1 MNSYKFN
8 HIFINEQVKEDEIT
22 RRVLDAY
29 PAIKPNYLNDSKKI
43 NDILS
48 SMSANQSKKTL
59 WLTRFKGK
67 FLKPCP
73 GTTES
78 YRCCNY
84 LVINET
90 TNCPIDC
97 SYCILQD
104 YINNPA
110 ITIYTN
116 YSQILAEIRNLSE
129 HNPHRILRIGTGELT
144 DSLALDPV
152 TGLSEELIRE
162 IQQLPNVLLELK
174 TKTENV
180 DHLLHLN
187 PEKVVLS
194 WSVNPEHLVKSEEHR
209 SADILKR
216 LESAQKAAQKGF
228 LIGFHFDPIIY
239 SLNWESDYLK
249 LIERM
254 STYLSDKNIAWISLG
269 ALRYPTPLKHI
280 TRSRFPSSPI
290 FFGEQITGKDGK
302 TRYLRPLRQKMFE
315 VIYNRLHSVWPKGFT
330 YFCMESEDI
339 WKAVTGRSPK
349 NNLEVDWLFA
359 EGLYQK
365 FPNLRLPKPKKQI
378 YRELIKFS

>member
-1 MNSYKFN
+1 LISYKFN
-8 HIFINEQVKEDEIT
+8 QILIDEQVRGDEIT
-22 RRVLDAY
+22 GRVQAAF
-29 PAIKPNYLNDSKKI
+29 PEIKPRFLSNSDKI
-43 NDILS
+43 ETILS
-48 SMSANQSKKTL
+48 SLSVNQGKKTL

-73 GTTES
+73 GTAES

-97 SYCILQD
+97 SYCILQE

-110 ITIYTN
+110 ITVYTN
-116 YSQILAEIRNLSE
+116 FSQILSEIRNLSR

-152 TGLSEELIRE
+152 TGLSEKLIRE
-162 IQQLPNVLLELK
+162 IQRLPNVLLELK

-194 WSVNPEHLVKSEEHR
+194 WSVNPEQLVKSEEHR
-209 SADILKR
+209 SADIIKR
-216 LESAQKAAQKGF
+216 LIAAQKAAQKGF

-239 SLNWESDYLK
+239 SLNWQSDYLK
-249 LIERM
+249 LIDTM
-254 STYLSDKNIAWISLG
+254 STFITDKNIAWISLG
-269 ALRYPTPLKHI
+269 ALRYPTPLKQI
-280 TRSRFPSSPI
+280 ARGRFTSSPI
-290 FFGEQITGKDGK
+290 FSAEQITGKDGK

-315 VIYNRLHSVWPKGFT
+315 VIYDRLHSIWPRAFI
-330 YFCMESEDI
+330 YFCMESEEI
-339 WKAVTGRSPK
+339 WQAVSRRSPK
-349 NNLEVDWLFA
+349 SNLDVDWLFA
-359 EGLYQK
+359 EHLHQK
-365 FPNLRLPKPKKQI
+365 FPTLNLPKPVKSI
-378 YRELIKFS
+378 YEKMIKFS